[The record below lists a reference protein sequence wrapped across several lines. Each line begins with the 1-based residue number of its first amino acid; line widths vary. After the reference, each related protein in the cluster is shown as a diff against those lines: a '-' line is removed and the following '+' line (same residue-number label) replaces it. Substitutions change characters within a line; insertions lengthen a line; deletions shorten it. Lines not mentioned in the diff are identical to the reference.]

1 MKTKKIFLFMVLAIV
16 IVGALS
22 SCASTQ
28 ASYAGVDGKLTDLQ
42 RHRVA
47 NYITAQR
54 VQRIESTEA
63 KYAELD
69 FRRLQSQ
76 PVMADSAKGYEGR
89 LFNLSRWENVQ
100 FQIYRLDKYG
110 KITSTRPISSIVA
123 PGQQITKYL
132 LPGEYLCI
140 VYVRG
145 RKEGENILRVSSE
158 LTDVFGEQMHW
169 YAVWDRG
176 R

>member
-1 MKTKKIFLFMVLAIV
+1 MKNYFIFVILAV
-16 IVGALS
+16 IAGALS
-22 SCASTQ
+22 SCASTK
-28 ASYAGVDGKLTDLQ
+28 ASYAEVDGKLTNLQ
-42 RHRVA
+42 RHRVD
-47 NYITAQR
+47 NYVA
-54 VQRIESTEA
+54 VQRIQRVESTEA
-63 KYAELD
+63 RYAELN
-69 FRRLQSQ
+69 FKRLENQL
-76 PVMADSAKGYEGR
+76 VIADSVKGYEGK

-100 FQIYRLDKYG
+100 FQIYRLDITG
-110 KITSTRPISSIVA
+110 KATLIRPISSIVS

-132 LPGEYLCI
+132 LPGEYLCV

-145 RKEGENILRVSSE
+145 RKEGESILRVSSE

>member
-1 MKTKKIFLFMVLAIV
+1 MKKYFIFVVLAV
-16 IVGALS
+16 IVGVLG
-22 SCASTQ
+22 SCASTK
-28 ASYAGVDGKLTDLQ
+28 ASYAEVSGKLTDLQ
-42 RHRVA
+42 RHRVT
-47 NYITAQR
+47 NYVAAQR
-54 VQRIESTEA
+54 TQRVESTEA
-63 KYAELD
+63 KYTELN
-69 FRRLQSQ
+69 FKRLENQ
-76 PVMADSAKGYEGR
+76 PVMADSVKGYEGK
-89 LFNLSRWENVQ
+89 LLNLSRWENVQ
-100 FQIYRLDKYG
+100 FQVYRLDRTG
-110 KITSTRPISSIVA
+110 KVTSTRPISSIVA

-145 RKEGENILRVSSE
+145 RKEGESILRVSSE